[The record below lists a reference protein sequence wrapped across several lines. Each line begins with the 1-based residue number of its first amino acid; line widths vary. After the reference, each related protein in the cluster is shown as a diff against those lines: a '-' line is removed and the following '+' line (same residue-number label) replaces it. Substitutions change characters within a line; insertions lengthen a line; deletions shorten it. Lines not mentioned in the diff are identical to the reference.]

1 MKVEN
6 IKELGTSPS
15 PISKTKEIVFTQKNL
30 LLGLNVLPDLK
41 ALYCYRIKRWL
52 AIIW

>member
-6 IKELGTSPS
+6 IKELGTIPS

-41 ALYCYRIKRWL
+41 ALYCYRIKR
-52 AIIW
+52 